1 MDLRHFDPAKLGSF
15 PREWLSP
22 AKMALLIF
30 FDFFKTLYLHQKH
43 IFCKSGNVKLL
54 GLVCFIILRRKIY
67 YTTICFFK
75 SFVFNFSLNS
85 RISSACSLQTR
96 FQRRQ
101 KIFLPFLNFR
111 QISAATK
118 GNELYCSS
126 ILIYI
131 CGFNPVLS
139 DKVTNLSNRWQ
150 VKKHCLAMG
159 QFPVQRRHG
168 STD

>member
-1 MDLRHFDPAKLGSF
+1 MAQSRENGSF
-15 PREWLSP
+15 D
-22 AKMALLIF
+22 F
-30 FDFFKTLYLHQKH
+30 FRFFKTLYLHQKH
-43 IFCKSGNVKLL
+43 IFCKSGDDKLL

-118 GNELYCSS
+118 GNELCCSS

-131 CGFNPVLS
+131 CEYPPTVKLS
-139 DKVTNLSNRWQ
+139 TC
-150 VKKHCLAMG
+150 H
-159 QFPVQRRHG
+159 QFMIHW
-168 STD
+168 